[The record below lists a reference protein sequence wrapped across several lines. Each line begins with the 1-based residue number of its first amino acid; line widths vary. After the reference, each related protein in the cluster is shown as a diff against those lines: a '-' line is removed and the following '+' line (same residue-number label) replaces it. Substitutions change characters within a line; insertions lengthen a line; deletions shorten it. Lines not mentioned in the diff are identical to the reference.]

1 MTYIS
6 NDILIGFLKKYNVHK
21 LVLSSGTRNVKAPDL
36 WLNLY
41 YNYVFNKTRLNLDIS
56 IQECIDMLEEV
67 KQYIDI
73 EDPKQYIGYRNIV
86 IQLFRQKKADKMQL
100 NEIINQDF
108 EYLVNTN
115 LTDIERCVLEAT
127 TARIVCTGRL
137 NPEPVIEKIS
147 KDVELFL

>member
-1 MTYIS
+1 MFVPQRFKAKLFGGRFHVFVLRHDQHAGKALPRDRIERMLDKRLSVYRR
-6 NDILIGFLKKYNVHK
+6 GE
-21 LVLSSGTRNVKAPDL
+21 LVLAKARGIARRHDHAS
-36 WLNLY
+36 Y
-41 YNYVFNKTRLNLDIS
+41 FQR
-56 IQECIDMLEEV
+56 
-67 KQYIDI
+67 
-73 EDPKQYIGYRNIV
+73 V
-86 IQLFRQKKADKMQL
+86 IHLKSPVIRFFFTNRQKKADKMQL

>member
-1 MTYIS
+1 
-6 NDILIGFLKKYNVHK
+6 
-21 LVLSSGTRNVKAPDL
+21 
-36 WLNLY
+36 
-41 YNYVFNKTRLNLDIS
+41 
-56 IQECIDMLEEV
+56 
-67 KQYIDI
+67 
-73 EDPKQYIGYRNIV
+73 
-86 IQLFRQKKADKMQL
+86 MQL

>member
-1 MTYIS
+1 M
-6 NDILIGFLKKYNVHK
+6 
-21 LVLSSGTRNVKAPDL
+21 KAPDL

>member
-1 MTYIS
+1 
-6 NDILIGFLKKYNVHK
+6 
-21 LVLSSGTRNVKAPDL
+21 
-36 WLNLY
+36 
-41 YNYVFNKTRLNLDIS
+41 
-56 IQECIDMLEEV
+56 
-67 KQYIDI
+67 
-73 EDPKQYIGYRNIV
+73 
-86 IQLFRQKKADKMQL
+86 MQL

-147 KDVELFL
+147 KDVELFLQLPMPERYRCFKEIDYMFKDLRGRIIEKLSLIHI